1 MAAAQSMPPE
11 ETKQEANDQVAVY
24 NYTGTYKAEVKINGT
39 SHNLG
44 GKNANDLN
52 EILAAK
58 SKAKDGITSIWIE
71 YVD

>member
-24 NYTGTYKAEVKINGT
+24 NYTGTYKARVGINYT
-39 SHNLG
+39 RHDLN

-52 EILAAK
+52 EILAAA
-58 SKAKDGITSIWIE
+58 SQEEGGITKMVIS